1 MNKTKHITNP
11 QVTEY
16 MNRFYKAACPEL
28 EALRLQAEQ
37 DDVPIILK
45 ETEDYLNTLL
55 TMVQPKRIL
64 EIGSAV
70 GYSAAYFAVKSG
82 ADVVTIE

>member
-37 DDVPIILK
+37 DDVPFIL
-45 ETEDYLNTLL
+45 
-55 TMVQPKRIL
+55 
-64 EIGSAV
+64 
-70 GYSAAYFAVKSG
+70 
-82 ADVVTIE
+82 